1 MDSSSDAHLQV
12 PRCPL
17 TDLLNTEAGAIGHNI
32 TTFLDNV
39 QILLEAASY
48 LERVDQERKKCEH
61 GYASAYPSPDDSDLL
76 RLKSRRLK
84 SKRCSNSL
92 GSSTNSKSRQMHP
105 GHFLAIGG
113 EKMAECSG
121 NNTHY
126 AVYGRG
132 GPTLGDDD
140 RTWRLRVSYFSTR
153 YTDTVR
159 CCHIQE
165 THPAVI
171 AGVHVDRKCL
181 REVSTNEMFLKDT
194 AVGGSRRSGE
204 ITDDFLAT
212 CYRILRD
219 LESDNSRHTTLGLL
233 NKAKV
238 HIKEPERVRT
248 DSIGSTM
255 SSERSD
261 SEREEI
267 EVDVEST
274 EFSPLE
280 VDSSSSTSIS
290 DLDDHN
296 SMQSAA
302 SDEGYSS
309 ASINLAFH
317 S

>member
-1 MDSSSDAHLQV
+1 MVRGKACKDYLMDASSDAHLQV

-17 TDLLNTEAGAIGHNI
+17 TDLLNTEPSAIGNI

-61 GYASAYPSPDDSDLL
+61 GYASTYPSPDDSDLL

-92 GSSTNSKSRQMHP
+92 GSSTNRSTHNELEKNRRAHLRLCLERLKSLIP
-105 GHFLAIGG
+105 
-113 EKMAECSG
+113 
-121 NNTHY
+121 
-126 AVYGRG
+126 
-132 GPTLGDDD
+132 
-140 RTWRLRVSYFSTR
+140 
-153 YTDTVR
+153 
-159 CCHIQE
+159 
-165 THPAVI
+165 
-171 AGVHVDRKCL
+171 
-181 REVSTNEMFLKDT
+181 
-194 AVGGSRRSGE
+194 
-204 ITDDFLAT
+204 
-212 CYRILRD
+212 
-219 LESDNSRHTTLGLL
+219 LEPDSSRHTTLGLL

-238 HIKEPERVRT
+238 HIKKLEETSRKGQHQLDTLEREQRYLKRRLEQLQTGQEPERVRT
-248 DSIGSTM
+248 DSVGSTM

-267 EVDVEST
+267 EVDIEST

-309 ASINLAFH
+309 ASINLAYH

>member
-1 MDSSSDAHLQV
+1 MDASSDAHLQV

-17 TDLLNTEAGAIGHNI
+17 TDLLNTEPSAIGNI

-61 GYASAYPSPDDSDLL
+61 GYASTYPSPDDSDLL

-84 SKRCSNSL
+84 SKRCSNNL
-92 GSSTNSKSRQMHP
+92 GSSTNRSTHNELEKNRRAHLRLCLERLKSLIP
-105 GHFLAIGG
+105 
-113 EKMAECSG
+113 
-121 NNTHY
+121 
-126 AVYGRG
+126 
-132 GPTLGDDD
+132 
-140 RTWRLRVSYFSTR
+140 
-153 YTDTVR
+153 
-159 CCHIQE
+159 
-165 THPAVI
+165 
-171 AGVHVDRKCL
+171 
-181 REVSTNEMFLKDT
+181 
-194 AVGGSRRSGE
+194 
-204 ITDDFLAT
+204 
-212 CYRILRD
+212 
-219 LESDNSRHTTLGLL
+219 LEPDSSRHTTLGLL

-238 HIKEPERVRT
+238 HIKKLEETSRKGQHQLDTLEREQRYLKRRLEQLQTGQEPERVRT
-248 DSIGSTM
+248 DSVGSTM

-267 EVDVEST
+267 EVDIEST

>member
-1 MDSSSDAHLQV
+1 MDASSDAHLQV

-17 TDLLNTEAGAIGHNI
+17 TDLLNTQPSAIGNI

-61 GYASAYPSPDDSDLL
+61 GYASTYPSPDDSDLL

-84 SKRCSNSL
+84 SKRCSNNL
-92 GSSTNSKSRQMHP
+92 GSSTNRSTHNELEKNRRAHLRLCLERLKSLIP
-105 GHFLAIGG
+105 
-113 EKMAECSG
+113 
-121 NNTHY
+121 
-126 AVYGRG
+126 
-132 GPTLGDDD
+132 
-140 RTWRLRVSYFSTR
+140 
-153 YTDTVR
+153 
-159 CCHIQE
+159 
-165 THPAVI
+165 
-171 AGVHVDRKCL
+171 
-181 REVSTNEMFLKDT
+181 
-194 AVGGSRRSGE
+194 
-204 ITDDFLAT
+204 
-212 CYRILRD
+212 
-219 LESDNSRHTTLGLL
+219 LEPDSSRHTTLGLL

-238 HIKEPERVRT
+238 HIKKLEETSRKGQHQLDTLEREQRYLKRRLEQLQTGQEPERVRT
-248 DSIGSTM
+248 DSVGSTM

-267 EVDVEST
+267 EVDIEST